1 MEKKIVVTKNA
12 PEAIGP
18 YSQGVVA
25 GNFLFCSG
33 QIPIDPAT
41 GNQIKGSPR
50 EQAEQCLKNLKGII
64 QEAGASM
71 DDVVK
76 VTIYLTSMDFF
87 KEVNEVY
94 ATFFTKNPPAR
105 ATVAV
110 VGLPLGF
117 NVEMDAVVFLG
128 K

>member
-1 MEKKIVVTKNA
+1 MDKKVISTKNA

-18 YSQGVVA
+18 YSQGIVA
-25 GNFLFCSG
+25 GNLLFCSG
-33 QIPIDPAT
+33 QVPIEPST
-41 GNQIKGSPR
+41 GIHIKGSPR
-50 EQAEQCLKNLKGII
+50 EQAMQCLNNLKGII
-64 QEAGASM
+64 QEAGATL

-76 VTIYLTSMDFF
+76 VTIYLTSMEFF

-117 NVEMDAVVFLG
+117 NVEMDAIVLL

>member
-1 MEKKIVVTKNA
+1 MDKKVIATKNA

-18 YSQGVVA
+18 YSQGIVA

-33 QIPIDPAT
+33 QVPIDPAT
-41 GNQIKGSPR
+41 GNHIKNSPR
-50 EQAEQCLKNLKGII
+50 EQAHQCLKNLKGII
-64 QEAGASM
+64 EEAGATL

-117 NVEMDAVVFLG
+117 NVEMDAIVLL

>member
-1 MEKKIVVTKNA
+1 MEKKIISTKNA

-18 YSQGVVA
+18 YSQAVVA

-33 QIPIDPAT
+33 QIPIDPTT
-41 GNQIKGSPR
+41 GNHVKGTPK
-50 EQAEQCLKNLKGII
+50 EQAEQVLKNLTGIA
-64 QEAGASM
+64 EATGASLE
-71 DDVVK
+71 DAVK
-76 VTIYLTSMDFF
+76 ITIYITSMDFF
-87 KEVNEVY
+87 KEINEIY

-117 NVEMDAVVFLG
+117 NVEMDAIILL

>member
-1 MEKKIVVTKNA
+1 MERKIIATKNA
-12 PEAIGP
+12 PEAVGP
-18 YSQGVVA
+18 YSQGIVA

-33 QIPIDPAT
+33 QIPIDPST
-41 GNQIKGSPR
+41 GNHIKGSPK
-50 EQAEQCLKNLKGII
+50 EQAQQCLKNLKGII
-64 QEAGASM
+64 EEAGATLE
-71 DDVVK
+71 DVVK
-76 VTIYLTSMDFF
+76 VTIYLTSMEFF

-94 ATFFTKNPPAR
+94 AAFFTQNPPAR

-117 NVEMDAVVFLG
+117 NVEMDAIVLL

>member
-1 MEKKIVVTKNA
+1 MERKIIVTKNA

-33 QIPIDPAT
+33 QIPIDPST

-64 QEAGASM
+64 REAGASM

-76 VTIYLTSMDFF
+76 VTIYLTSMDSF
-87 KEVNEVY
+87 KEVNEIY

-117 NVEMDAVVFLG
+117 NVEMDAVVLLS